1 MVQLRVFGSEIAAY
15 VDEKVQGSPSFSEI
29 LFSGTVCMTT

>member
-15 VDEKVQGSPSFSEI
+15 VDEKVQGPSFSEI